1 MADDRKSSPSAY
13 LVCIHGL
20 QSNGLWL
27 QLVGMAPVRA
37 TFLIVGAVT
46 IGLFSP
52 PSDPSIVV
60 PNDNRVPAG
69 VLKNDTLTVDLVVR
83 MARWYPQ
90 AEDGPFVDVA
100 AFAERGKEPRIP
112 GPLIRAPAGTTIVA
126 RVTNELADSAIWVHG
141 LASRPATSNDSTR
154 IQPGQSRTFKFAA
167 GKAGTYYYYATPGS
181 VTRTPAREREQLSG
195 ALIVDEPGTRTDDRI
210 MVINIWGETPAAGR
224 YSNAVAINGKSWPY
238 TERIS
243 ANLGDSV
250 HWRVINASVR
260 NHPMHLHGFYFH
272 LTSRGSILA
281 DTILRGDRREFVVT
295 KHMVP
300 GSTMSMSWYPNRPG
314 NWLFHCHFT
323 AHVDERAR
331 LGFIPA
337 SEHMHMGM
345 DDGNPMKHMAGLVMG
360 ITVSDSA
367 HRYRPERPIL
377 PLRKLRLYVDD
388 RPAAPGRLLA
398 TSYILQRDSKPPASD
413 SIERAGQPIVLTRNQ
428 PTRVT
433 IINRAHAGTSIHW
446 HGIELESYSDG
457 VTGWSGV
464 SPSLAPM
471 IAPNDSFTANLI
483 LPRKGTF
490 IYHTHVN
497 DMEQLTSGAYG
508 PIVVLDA
515 GEVFDPTTDH
525 TITIGWLGRG
535 VPPNIKIALNGD
547 SVPPPL
553 ILNRYLTHRFRFV
566 NIGPGGRFLVTL
578 QRDSTVMTW
587 HPLAKDGFEL
597 TQFAQTPRPASQ
609 FVSVGETFDAE
620 WKPVWKGDYVLTV
633 VNGGKVYN
641 RLKLIV
647 R

>member
-1 MADDRKSSPSAY
+1 MVVS
-13 LVCIHGL
+13 L
-20 QSNGLWL
+20 
-27 QLVGMAPVRA
+27 PVRVIA
-37 TFLIVGAVT
+37 LLAVASLGGFT
-46 IGLFSP
+46 RLETDLP
-52 PSDPSIVV
+52 VV
-60 PNDNRVPAG
+60 IANDNRVAAG
-69 VLKNDTLTVDLVVR
+69 SLQNDTLSIQLVVK

-90 AEDGPFVDVA
+90 AADGPFVDVA
-100 AFAERGKEPRIP
+100 AFAEKGKDPSIP
-112 GPLIRAPAGTTIVA
+112 GPLIRVSEGTIIVA
-126 RVTNELADSAIWVHG
+126 TVGNELADSAIWVHG
-141 LASRPATSNDSTR
+141 LASRPATSSDSTQ
-154 IQPGQSRTFKFAA
+154 IEPGKSRTFTFKA
-167 GKAGTYYYYATPGS
+167 GKAGTYYYYATPGF
-181 VTRTPAREREQLSG
+181 VTRTPPREREQLSG
-195 ALIVDEPGTRTDDRI
+195 ALIVDEPGARPDDRV
-210 MVINIWGETPAAGR
+210 MVINIWGETTAAGR

-281 DTILRGDRREFVVT
+281 DTMLRGDRREFVVT

-300 GSTMSMSWYPNRPG
+300 GSTMRMSWYPNRPG

-331 LGFIPA
+331 LGFVPS

-360 ITVSDSA
+360 VTVFDSA
-367 HRYRPERPIL
+367 HRYHPERPIL
-377 PLRKLRLYVDD
+377 PLRKLRLYVND
-388 RPAAPGRLLA
+388 RPAAPGRLFA

-433 IINRAHAGTSIHW
+433 ILNRAHAGTSIHW

-457 VTGWSGV
+457 VSGWSGA
-464 SPSLAPM
+464 SSSLAPM

-535 VPPNIKIALNGD
+535 VLPNVKIALNGD

-553 ILNRYLTHRFRFV
+553 ILNRNFSHRFRFV

-587 HPLAKDGFEL
+587 HPLAKDGFDL

-609 FVSVGETFDAE
+609 LISVGETFDAE
-620 WKPVWKGDYVLTV
+620 WKPIRKGDYVLTL